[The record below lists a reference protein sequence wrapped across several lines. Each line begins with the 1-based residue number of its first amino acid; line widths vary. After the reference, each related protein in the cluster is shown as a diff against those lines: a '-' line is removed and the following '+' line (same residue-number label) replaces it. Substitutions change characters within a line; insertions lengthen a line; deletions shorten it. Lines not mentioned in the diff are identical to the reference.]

1 MKAYLT
7 LSAVAL
13 LGFATFGAQSARAA
27 EPSCDDV
34 AGLAAYITQQVNQ
47 APSLAATI
55 AGKETAR
62 CPADAAAIATAA
74 VNAAPNGSQDIVDAV
89 LAALPD
95 DMKDDPILTGALTEL
110 AREGGHPAFDPN
122 RLGAPLVANWTDVRR
137 GRGLVTS
144 NNEPGGN
151 PPNSSPHD

>member
-7 LSAVAL
+7 LSAAAL
-13 LGFATFGAQSARAA
+13 LGHATFGTQSARAA
-27 EPSCDDV
+27 ETSCDDV
-34 AGLAAYITQQVNQ
+34 AGLAASITQAVSQ

-110 AREGGHPAFDPN
+110 AREGGHGAFNPN
-122 RLGAPLVANWTDVRR
+122 SLGAPLVATWTDVRR
-137 GRGLVTS
+137 GRGLSDNDS
-144 NNEPGGN
+144 NN
-151 PPNSSPHD
+151 PPNTSPH

>member
-7 LSAVAL
+7 LSAAAL
-13 LGFATFGAQSARAA
+13 LGLATFGTQSARAA
-27 EPSCDDV
+27 EISCDDV
-34 AGLAAYITQQVNQ
+34 AGLAASITQAVSQ

-110 AREGGHPAFDPN
+110 AREGGHGSFN
-122 RLGAPLVANWTDVRR
+122 LSRLGAPLIAPWTDVRK
-137 GRGLVTS
+137 GRIVTS
-144 NNEPGGN
+144 DNIPNN
-151 PPNSSPHD
+151 PPNSSPH

>member
-1 MKAYLT
+1 MKRQALALPKEAPVKAYLT
-7 LSAVAL
+7 LSAAAL
-13 LGFATFGAQSARAA
+13 LGLAAFGAQSARAA
-27 EPSCDDV
+27 EVSCDDV
-34 AGLAAYITQQVNQ
+34 AGLAASITQAVSQ

-110 AREGGHPAFDPN
+110 AREGGHGAFNPN
-122 RLGAPLVANWTDVRR
+122 SLGAPLVATWTDVRR
-137 GRGLVTS
+137 G
-144 NNEPGGN
+144 PQ
-151 PPNSSPHD
+151 NSSPR

>member
-1 MKAYLT
+1 MKSYLT
-7 LSAVAL
+7 LSAAAL

-34 AGLAAYITQQVNQ
+34 AGLAAYITQQASQ

-110 AREGGHPAFDPN
+110 AREGGHPAFDPD
-122 RLGAPLVANWTDVRR
+122 RVGAPLVANWTHVRD
-137 GRGLVTS
+137 GRGVEFS
-144 NNEPGGN
+144 ENGPNN
-151 PPNSSPHD
+151 PPNASPHD